1 MTDIEEPTKWE
12 VVAALKKSGLPT
24 SDRIIMMMLVDVA
37 DADTAI
43 VPEQWTPSLTQ
54 LSEWT
59 GLGRSTVAT
68 RLKELERLGWVKRDR
83 PATADA
89 IVRGAR
95 TCYYLAIGQ
104 SVEKVKPART
114 GGGRHG
120 KPGST
125 AEPVQPLD
133 QVNEAGSGTGLVQ
146 PLNQG
151 GSAVEPPLVQP
162 LNRAGS
168 AVEHKGP
175 SLPPYPSDPSRA
187 TADADA
193 AAAAPLPGFE
203 DTDPSP
209 KTSKRKAAAKKAT
222 KPAVD
227 PTENQRINTLTK
239 VYTDR
244 IKLTSFHAVR
254 AVVAAA
260 IKTGDYT
267 DEQIRA
273 ALEHLVAENMS
284 CSHNT
289 LRIALEGRSRAAP
302 GRHQPYRD
310 PEDQDV
316 YLTGVIR

>member
-1 MTDIEEPTKWE
+1 MTDIEGPSKWE

-68 RLKELERLGWVKRDR
+68 RLKELERLGWVKRAR

-95 TCYYLAIGQ
+95 TCYYLTVGQ
-104 SVEKVKPART
+104 RIEKVKPART

-125 AEPVQPLD
+125 AEPVQPLN
-133 QVNEAGSGTGLVQ
+133 QVNEAGSGTELVQ

-151 GSAVEPPLVQP
+151 GSAVGPPLVQP
-162 LNRAGS
+162 LNRNGS
-168 AVEHKGP
+168 AVEHKSP
-175 SLPPYPSDPSRA
+175 SHHYPSDPSRA

-193 AAAAPLPGFE
+193 AAVAPLPGFE
-203 DTDPSP
+203 DTEQPPPP
-209 KTSKRKAAAKKAT
+209 KTSKRKRATKAAAST
-222 KPAVD
+222 GE

-239 VYTDR
+239 AYTDR
-244 IKLTSFHAVR
+244 VKLTSFHAVR

-267 DEQIRA
+267 DDQIGA
-273 ALEHLVAENMS
+273 AIDKLVTENMS